1 MNCHGVYSQRLHIR
15 FWCLNW
21 PGCYR
26 GRALNDCLRD
36 EHRTRRLAVCPWFFD
51 KDLTEDW
58 VSHNFELWAELLGG
72 MIGQRLEVLEI
83 GSFEGRS
90 GIFWLEFF
98 PSLL

>member
-36 EHRTRRLAVCPWFFD
+36 EHSTRRLAVCPWFFD
-51 KDLTEDW
+51 KDLTED
-58 VSHNFELWAELLGG
+58 
-72 MIGQRLEVLEI
+72 
-83 GSFEGRS
+83 
-90 GIFWLEFF
+90 
-98 PSLL
+98 